1 MTRLSPTAHI
11 DSRRQFAS
19 DTNAGIC
26 PEAWEALAEA
36 NEGHLPAYGD
46 DRLTDR
52 ACDALRDLFEIDCEV
67 FFVASGTA
75 ANALALASLCQSY
88 HAIVCHNLAHIE
100 TDECGAPE
108 FFSNGTKLLLAE
120 GEFGKLSPA
129 AVAAI
134 VNKRTD
140 VHYPHPRVLSVTQ
153 ATEVGTV
160 YQPGELA
167 ELGEV
172 CKSLDLKFHMDGA
185 RFANAVATLGVAP
198 KQITWQ
204 VGVDVLS
211 FGGSKNGL
219 AVGEAVV
226 FFDRTL
232 AEGFAYRCKQA
243 GHLLSKL
250 RFVAAPWMGLLESGA
265 WLRNADHANQMAQLL
280 AEELLGVAGVE
291 VMFPRQANAVFV
303 RLNPTHR
310 DALWARGWKF
320 YDFIGAGGARL
331 MCSWDTTEADVKALA
346 ADLRAVASGG

>member
-1 MTRLSPTAHI
+1 MTRHLPASSQ

-26 PEAWEALAEA
+26 PEAWDALVAA

-46 DRLTDR
+46 DCLTAR
-52 ACDALRDLFEIDCEV
+52 ACDALRSLFETDCEV

-120 GEFGKLSPA
+120 GELGKLSPT
-129 AVAAI
+129 AVEAI
-134 VNKRTD
+134 VTKRTD

-160 YQPGELA
+160 YQPSELA
-167 ELGEV
+167 TLGET
-172 CKSLDLKFHMDGA
+172 CRRLDLRFHMDGA
-185 RFANAVATLGVAP
+185 RFANAVAALGVAP
-198 KQITWQ
+198 KEITWQ
-204 VGVDVLS
+204 AGVDVLS
-211 FGGSKNGL
+211 FGGAKNGL
-219 AVGEAVV
+219 ALGDAVV
-226 FFDRTL
+226 FFNRQL
-232 AEGFAYRCKQA
+232 AEGFEYRCKQA

-250 RFVAAPWMGLLESGA
+250 RFVSAPWVGVLESGA
-265 WLRNADHANQMAQLL
+265 WLRNAAHANQMAQLL
-280 AEELLGVAGVE
+280 ADELLGVPGVE
-291 VMFPRQANAVFV
+291 LMFPREANSVFV
-303 RLNPTHR
+303 RLQVAHR
-310 DALWARGWKF
+310 DAMWARGWRF

-331 MCSWDTTEADVKALA
+331 MCSWDTTAEDVKALA
-346 ADLRAVASGG
+346 ADLRVVASS